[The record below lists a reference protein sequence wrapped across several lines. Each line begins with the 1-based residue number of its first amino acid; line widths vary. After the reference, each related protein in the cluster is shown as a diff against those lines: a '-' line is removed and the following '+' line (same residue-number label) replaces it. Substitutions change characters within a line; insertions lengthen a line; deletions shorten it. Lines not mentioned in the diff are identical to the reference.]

1 QNEQSGD
8 QQPQDQQNEQQPGDQ
23 PNDQSGQEQPD
34 QQPQNGQ
41 AGGQPGEPS
50 EEQPDGQGVQVVEGL
65 SQEQAK
71 QLFEAATR
79 GTESLEEYLQQVL
92 VAPGGQS
99 AEDW

>member
-1 QNEQSGD
+1 AEAAA
-8 QQPQDQQNEQQPGDQ
+8 P
-23 PNDQSGQEQPD
+23 
-34 QQPQNGQ
+34 
-41 AGGQPGEPS
+41 AGGQPGEPTD
-50 EEQPDGQGVQVVEGL
+50 EQADGQPVQAIKGL

-92 VAPGGQS
+92 VVPGGQS